1 MRCEQQFSSNKDD
14 DLTEESDLRL
24 EYEPLAVQ
32 ESVCL
37 YLEKEFKNT
46 EHTSQPTESSSFG
59 FETGCHVAHSE
70 NVDTGNLQREFED
83 IRCASQRLLIENG
96 ARSSSMSSDEDKK
109 AIKRKFDALGSF
121 DCDTDTHQ
129 LTVEDVYTQE
139 KFPSSSS
146 ETCTPAGVSSRVKQ
160 SVNHA
165 RELGNNAVPKV
176 CNTLTAFKDCNVE
189 NALVNI
195 LFVVIQVNDTREV
208 QIKSGASAGTFVAVS
223 SVLVADESKPC
234 FKLTLWREASRWTE
248 KIMPGDFAVATSIKI
263 GKWRNEFVGQT
274 TFNSGFYNLHRP
286 RRLLSNICLKLVS
299 QERFNAL
306 VKWVRT
312 EHPYFFA
319 TSTRKRKVEF
329 TEIARML
336 DNTLVHFRAKL
347 LSIRDSSPSS
357 STYHF
362 GGQQLTKIIAGKFLL
377 TFKLMF
383 KFMQGPSCSKAGWH
397 YRPDKSLSSG

>member
-1 MRCEQQFSSNKDD
+1 MRCEQQFSSNKDY

-37 YLEKEFKNT
+37 YLESEFKNT
-46 EHTSQPTESSSFG
+46 DHTSQPTESSSFG
-59 FETGCHVAHSE
+59 FETGCHIAHSE
-70 NVDTGNLQREFED
+70 NVVAGNLQGEFED
-83 IRCASQRLLIENG
+83 IRCTSQRLLIENG

-109 AIKRKFDALGSF
+109 VIKRKFDALGSF

-129 LTVEDVYTQE
+129 LTMEDVYTQE
-139 KFPSSSS
+139 KFPSASSS
-146 ETCTPAGVSSRVKQ
+146 ETCTPIHKEDTTTKTTAEVSSSVKQ
-160 SVNHA
+160 RINHA
-165 RELGNNAVPKV
+165 QELGNNAVPKV

-208 QIKSGASAGTFVAVS
+208 QIKSGSSAGTFVAVS
-223 SVLVADESKPC
+223 SLLVADESKPC
-234 FKLTLWREASRWTE
+234 FKVTLWREASRWTE
-248 KIMPGDFAVATSIKI
+248 KVMPGDFAVATSIKI
-263 GKWRNEFVGQT
+263 GKWRDEFVGQT
-274 TFNSGFYNLHRP
+274 TFKSGFYNLHQP

-312 EHPYFFA
+312 EHPYFFGA
-319 TSTRKRKVEF
+319 STLKRKVAF
-329 TEIARML
+329 TEIAQML

-347 LSIRDSSPSS
+347 TSIHESSPSS

-362 GGQQLTKIIAGKFLL
+362 SGQQLTKIIAGMFLV
-377 TFKLMF
+377 TF
-383 KFMQGPSCSKAGWH
+383 
-397 YRPDKSLSSG
+397 

>member
-1 MRCEQQFSSNKDD
+1 MRCEQQFCSNKGDE
-14 DLTEESDLRL
+14 LTEESDLRL

-37 YLEKEFKNT
+37 YLESEFKNT

-70 NVDTGNLQREFED
+70 NVDAGNLQREFED

-109 AIKRKFDALGSF
+109 AIKRKSDALGGF

-129 LTVEDVYTQE
+129 LTMEDVYTQE

-146 ETCTPAGVSSRVKQ
+146 SETCTPIHKEVSSSVKQ

-165 RELGNNAVPKV
+165 GKLGNIAVPKV

-208 QIKSGASAGTFVAVS
+208 QIKSGTSAGTFVAVS

-274 TFNSGFYNLHRP
+274 SFNSGFYNLHRP

-312 EHPYFFA
+312 EHPYFFGA
-319 TSTRKRKVEF
+319 STLKRKVEF
-329 TEIARML
+329 TEIAQML
-336 DNTLVHFRAKL
+336 DNRLVHFRAKL
-347 LSIRDSSPSS
+347 ISIHDSSPSS

-362 GGQQLTKIIAGKFLL
+362 AGQQLTKIIAGKFLL
-377 TFKLMF
+377 TF
-383 KFMQGPSCSKAGWH
+383 
-397 YRPDKSLSSG
+397 

>member
-1 MRCEQQFSSNKDD
+1 MKQSGNTFVRCEQQSSSNKDD
-14 DLTEESDLRL
+14 ELTEESDLRL

-37 YLEKEFKNT
+37 YLESEFKNT

-59 FETGCHVAHSE
+59 FETGCHIHGVAHSE
-70 NVDTGNLQREFED
+70 NVVAEHLQREFED
-83 IRCASQRLLIENG
+83 TRCTSQRLLIENG
-96 ARSSSMSSDEDKK
+96 ARSSSMSSDEGQKV
-109 AIKRKFDALGSF
+109 IKRKFDALGGF
-121 DCDTDTHQ
+121 DCHTDTHQ
-129 LTVEDVYTQE
+129 LTMQDVYTPE

-146 ETCTPAGVSSRVKQ
+146 NEACTPIRKEDITTKTTAEVSSSVKQ

-208 QIKSGASAGTFVAVS
+208 QIKSGASAGTFVGVS
-223 SVLVADESKPC
+223 SLLVADESKPC

-248 KIMPGDFAVATSIKI
+248 KVMPGDFAVATSIKI

-274 TFNSGFYNLHRP
+274 TFNSGFYNLHQP
-286 RRLLSNICLKLVS
+286 RRLLSNICQKLVS

-312 EHPYFFA
+312 EHPYFFG
-319 TSTRKRKVEF
+319 TSTLKRKVEF
-329 TEIARML
+329 TEIAQML

-347 LSIRDSSPSS
+347 ISIHDSSPSS

-362 GGQQLTKIIAGKFLL
+362 GGQQLTKIIASKFLPTL
-377 TFKLMF
+377 
-383 KFMQGPSCSKAGWH
+383 
-397 YRPDKSLSSG
+397 

>member
-37 YLEKEFKNT
+37 YLESEFKNT

-70 NVDTGNLQREFED
+70 NVDAGNLQREFED

-109 AIKRKFDALGSF
+109 AIKRKFDALGGF

-129 LTVEDVYTQE
+129 LTMEDVYTQE

-146 ETCTPAGVSSRVKQ
+146 SETCNPIHKEDTTTETTAEVSSSVKQ
-160 SVNHA
+160 SVNPA

-263 GKWRNEFVGQT
+263 GKWRSEFVGQT

-286 RRLLSNICLKLVS
+286 RRLLSNICRKLVS

-306 VKWVRT
+306 AKWVRT
-312 EHPYFFA
+312 EHPYFFGA
-319 TSTRKRKVEF
+319 STLKRKVEF
-329 TEIARML
+329 TEIAQML

-347 LSIRDSSPSS
+347 LSIHESSPSS

-362 GGQQLTKIIAGKFLL
+362 GGQQLTKIIAGKFLV
-377 TFKLMF
+377 TF
-383 KFMQGPSCSKAGWH
+383 
-397 YRPDKSLSSG
+397 